1 MRVEIGDHEGGTTTV
16 GEETGGTM
24 VGAWEREK
32 LWWDHAWG
40 GSTKGEGG
48 TGGSAEA
55 TGENAAH
62 SMTKGQLF
70 FFCKI
75 LYDFLR
81 FEPKKSDYQSAKPKK
96 VFPLQGWINFEREI
110 S

>member
-1 MRVEIGDHEGGTTTV
+1 MDFLFKLLRVERGDHGVGTTTV
-16 GEETGGTM
+16 GEENGGTM
-24 VGAWEREK
+24 VGAWGREK

-55 TGENAAH
+55 TGENATH
-62 SMTKGQLF
+62 SLTKGQLL

-75 LYDFLR
+75 FDL
-81 FEPKKSDYQSAKPKK
+81 
-96 VFPLQGWINFEREI
+96 
-110 S
+110 